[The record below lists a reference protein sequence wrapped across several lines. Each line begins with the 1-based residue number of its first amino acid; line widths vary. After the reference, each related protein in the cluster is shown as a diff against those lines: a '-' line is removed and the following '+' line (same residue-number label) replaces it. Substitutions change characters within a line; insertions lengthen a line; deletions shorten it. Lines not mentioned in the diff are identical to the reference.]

1 MTAIRDYPND
11 SLQFLEGDA
20 PGTPA
25 SGRVRLYAKGDGHV
39 YSMDDTGT
47 ETPLSGGGG
56 GSSVVPVATP
66 AISSGVLTLDFGGAS
81 SYAGVVTLT
90 SNVTSLVLTNLP
102 GSGKFAEYELHISQD
117 GTGGRTFA
125 IPSSHKALASSITAI
140 GSSPNQVTVI
150 SASTVNNGTTWRY
163 AMGISA

>member
-1 MTAIRDYPND
+1 MKASDNAFPKVI
-11 SLQFLEGDA
+11 LVEGSA
-20 PGTPA
+20 PATPA
-25 SGRVRLYAKGDGHV
+25 SGQVKVYAKGDGHV

-47 ETPLSGGGG
+47 ETLLSGGGG

-66 AISSGVLTLDFGGAS
+66 TISSGVLTLDFGGAS
-81 SYAGVVTLT
+81 VYAGVVTLT

-102 GSGKFAEYELHISQD
+102 GSGKFAEYELHIAQD

-125 IPSSHKALASSITAI
+125 IPSSHKALGSSIAAI
-140 GSSPNQVTVI
+140 GPSAGQVTVLT
-150 SASTVNNGTTWRY
+150 SSTVNNGTTWRY